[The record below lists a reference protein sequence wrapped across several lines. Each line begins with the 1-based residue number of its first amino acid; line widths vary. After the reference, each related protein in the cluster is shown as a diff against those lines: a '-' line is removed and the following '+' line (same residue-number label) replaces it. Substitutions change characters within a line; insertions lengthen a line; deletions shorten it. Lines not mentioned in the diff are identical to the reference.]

1 MLFFGKGKVNKW
13 VDDLNKRYN
22 ALKDSNLDTKMA
34 KLKLISYNNVEYKEL
49 YTAIEAN
56 YNSLINDY
64 YLDIESSITRL
75 EAIKNTTDVKIFKAE
90 VKSVNDKLDKAFY
103 EQDQIVKQ
111 ISTMFEQENQIRDEL
126 MPLKEK
132 YRDFVSKYSD
142 CKDSLGECVC
152 LFKDALTSLDKNL
165 NQIDECLGAGDYKEA
180 RDVLNT
186 FKATL
191 DEYYNHVIE
200 MPQMVNF
207 VFTVLPERY
216 EKVLTMYETMKDEG

>member
-75 EAIKNTTDVKIFKAE
+75 EAIKNTTDVKIYKAE
-90 VKSVNDKLDKAFY
+90 V
-103 EQDQIVKQ
+103 
-111 ISTMFEQENQIRDEL
+111 
-126 MPLKEK
+126 
-132 YRDFVSKYSD
+132 
-142 CKDSLGECVC
+142 
-152 LFKDALTSLDKNL
+152 
-165 NQIDECLGAGDYKEA
+165 
-180 RDVLNT
+180 
-186 FKATL
+186 
-191 DEYYNHVIE
+191 
-200 MPQMVNF
+200 
-207 VFTVLPERY
+207 
-216 EKVLTMYETMKDEG
+216 